1 MTWANSVLPMFMRHP
16 RVVKPAS
23 IAKMK
28 NGIQIVDTHEWLEA
42 RLSIA
47 FAAYRP

>member
-1 MTWANSVLPMFMRHP
+1 
-16 RVVKPAS
+16 VVKPES

-47 FAAYRP
+47 FAAYRPKLNRTLLVIPKN